1 MPGRSTRGP
10 PNPRPHPRYVSRPET
25 AGYRQAPLYYKD
37 GKVARESQ
45 REPRVELPRPS
56 NPRYPHKARPP
67 IVNGCGAE
75 TLGFVPGSADS
86 AVPPPPCGPCG
97 SLSGWSGCLAFVC
110 CMLTC
115 GLYGAPKPCRTTD
128 ESSTDPEPGVGTATT
143 SSGKRD
149 PEMYASNFTSNGLSL
164 SNPTCG
170 VSLEPPSKSVKLP
183 AFDSFS
189 YRDVRIGGQK
199 VRYPDGPSAS
209 RRARPPGATPKGE
222 TPRPISNTSIYSRE
236 DLYLDDPSDS
246 GTDIDTLIQR
256 KLLELYKMHQIEQLA
271 QCTSDSSFSR
281 RTNEISDLINSI
293 AQDYN
298 LQEQEAECRLVQG
311 VIRISTRKNKVLRDR
326 DPAPQEAWSRVNGRR
341 DKTISDSGHDTMT
354 DTFNSNDTEPEVKVS
369 EQTQSDELAR
379 KLRHSGRAA
388 SSTSPLASPHHQE
401 MDTDSSGA
409 PLLRFHRT

>member
-1 MPGRSTRGP
+1 MAGRSTRGP
-10 PNPRPHPRYVSRPET
+10 PKPRPHPRYVGRPES
-25 AGYRQAPLYYKD
+25 AGYRQAPLYYRE

-45 REPRVELPRPS
+45 REPCADVPRPS
-56 NPRYPHKARPP
+56 DPRYSHKARPP
-67 IVNGCGAE
+67 IANGCGAE

-97 SLSGWSGCLAFVC
+97 SLGGWSGCLAFAC
-110 CMLTC
+110 CLLTC
-115 GLYGAPKPCRTTD
+115 GLYGAPKPCHATD
-128 ESSTDPEPGVGTATT
+128 ESSTDPEPGVGAATA

-164 SNPTCG
+164 GNPTCG
-170 VSLEPPSKSVKLP
+170 VSLEPPGKSVKLP
-183 AFDSFS
+183 ASDSFS

-209 RRARPPGATPKGE
+209 RRARPPGTAPKGE
-222 TPRPISNTSIYSRE
+222 TPRPASNTSIYSRE

-246 GTDIDTLIQR
+246 GADIDTLIQR

-341 DKTISDSGHDTMT
+341 DRTISDSGHDTMT
-354 DTFNSNDTEPEVKVS
+354 DAFNSNDSKMEFHFEKS
-369 EQTQSDELAR
+369 LYLQIIRTQIY
-379 KLRHSGRAA
+379 HSGACLYINKHCTA
-388 SSTSPLASPHHQE
+388 VINFE
-401 MDTDSSGA
+401 
-409 PLLRFHRT
+409 LLFSMKIGSIL